1 MNQDLNIPIDIV
13 RSVIVIAET
22 GSISK
27 AADRLSLS
35 QPALSSQIKRIQGIL
50 GCELFT
56 RTANGSVLTE
66 VGKLF
71 LEQARRIIEANDQ
84 ILRIGGRTL
93 RQEPIRLGIN
103 NLYVKEIFK
112 CLSAEALSNVI
123 VQGGNSVEIA
133 KGLTDGYIDIGC
145 FFATAELADQVSNVI
160 VNEAEEQFLWV
171 RSKNFVLSPG
181 APIPLLSHPSNTTDS
196 LMIRALTKKGVPYRI
211 AFNSAD
217 NLARTA
223 AAEAGVG
230 ITVFPARIDP
240 APLVRAREYYLPELP
255 PLKTL
260 LCARQNFHDGAN
272 LLKALSMQFFG
283 KRAAGSSPANVEA
296 QA

>member
-1 MNQDLNIPIDIV
+1 M
-13 RSVIVIAET
+13 
-22 GSISK
+22 
-27 AADRLSLS
+27 
-35 QPALSSQIKRIQGIL
+35 
-50 GCELFT
+50 
-56 RTANGSVLTE
+56 LTQ

-93 RQEPIRLGIN
+93 RQEPVRLGIN

-112 CLSAEALSNVI
+112 CLSAESLSNVI
-123 VQGGNSVEIA
+123 VQGGNSAEIA

-145 FFATAELADQVSNVI
+145 FFASPELAHQVLNMI
-160 VNEAEEQFLWV
+160 VNEAEEQFVWV

-196 LMIRALTKKGVPYRI
+196 LMIRALTKKGIQYRI

-230 ITVFPARIDP
+230 IAVFPARVDP

-255 PLKTL
+255 PLKAL

-272 LLKALSMQFFG
+272 LLKALSTQFFG
-283 KRAAGSSPANVEA
+283 NRVVSNRAANAEA
-296 QA
+296 EVVRGPRPRQRHHPRRWMPVWRA

>member
-112 CLSAEALSNVI
+112 CLSAESLANVI
-123 VQGGNSVEIA
+123 VQGGNSTEIA

-145 FFATAELADQVSNVI
+145 FFASAELADQVSSMI
-160 VNEAEEQFLWV
+160 VNEAQEQFVWV
-171 RSKNFVLSPG
+171 RSKSFVLSPG
-181 APIPLLSHPSNTTDS
+181 APIPLVTFPEDDWMIGPLSSQG
-196 LMIRALTKKGVPYRI
+196 LAYRI
-211 AFNSAD
+211 VFNSPD
-217 NLARTA
+217 VSARMCA
-223 AAEAGVG
+223 
-230 ITVFPARIDP
+230 
-240 APLVRAREYYLPELP
+240 VRARIGITATPMHIMPTDLMEAKEYYLPKLP
-255 PLKTL
+255 SGKAV
-260 LCARQNFHDGAN
+260 LCIRPGIERRQVAD
-272 LLKALSMQFFG
+272 LLKQLSGIFADESLAE
-283 KRAAGSSPANVEA
+283 AA
-296 QA
+296 Q